1 MAKNDHKF
9 QLLGPLP
16 PQFWDE
22 ECGPPFLFCPAD
34 IENRQ
39 SALTFFS
46 SHLRANVNYALALC
60 QAPNLSAWDLSSWL
74 SNEREVIEQ
83 KQQLHDAGLAVPA
96 LCLTTAVRGWG
107 RGGGKGS
114 AHLMAPMGMTEDN
127 PGAVSFLS
135 MGSDTGLRAWL
146 ASSSAAEPSYQ
157 TLFLFL
163 SMCKDFI

>member
-1 MAKNDHKF
+1 MAKNDLKF

-114 AHLMAPMGMTEDN
+114 AHPWGWLKTTLEPFPSSLWARIQVFVLGWQALQLLSHLTRP
-127 PGAVSFLS
+127 SFC
-135 MGSDTGLRAWL
+135 
-146 ASSSAAEPSYQ
+146 
-157 TLFLFL
+157 F
-163 SMCKDFI
+163 